1 MARIM
6 SQNNEVVF
14 ETKRIAVRLAA
25 VEDVEIFYRLW
36 TDPQIMSN
44 VGYPNGLPITR
55 EDIKCQISEGGTS
68 EFQQLLIVSIKSTG
82 QAIGE
87 CKLHW
92 PDPEGIATTD
102 VKLLTEFWGNKYGVE
117 VKRGLLDYLFTHTE
131 CLAVDA
137 SPNVGNIASIK
148 MQEAVGGVCIGE
160 SIYEFPESKRE
171 YTTPVHH
178 YIYRVSRENWQ
189 KQHEQIA

>member
-160 SIYEFPESKRE
+160 SIYEFPESKRK

-178 YIYRVSRENWQ
+178 YIYRVSRADWQ
-189 KQHEQIA
+189 KHLEQWA

>member
-1 MARIM
+1 MTRKM
-6 SQNNEVVF
+6 SQNNRVVF
-14 ETKRIAVRLAA
+14 ETKRIAVRLAT
-25 VEDVEIFYRLW
+25 VEDIEIFYRLW

-44 VGYPNGLPITR
+44 VGYPNGLLITR
-55 EDIKCQISEGGTS
+55 EDIKCQISEGGIS
-68 EFQQLLIVSIKSTG
+68 EFQQLLIVAIKSTG
-82 QAIGE
+82 QTIGE

-92 PDPEGIATTD
+92 PDRDGIATTD
-102 VKLLTEFWGNKYGVE
+102 VKLLPEFWGNKYVVE
-117 VKRGLLDYLFTHTE
+117 VKHGLLDYLFTHTE

-148 MQEAVGGVCIGE
+148 MQDAVGGVCVGE

>member
-1 MARIM
+1 MTRKM
-6 SQNNEVVF
+6 SQKNRVVF
-14 ETKRIAVRLAA
+14 KTKRITVRLAT
-25 VEDVEIFYRLW
+25 VEDIEIFYRLW

-44 VGYPNGLPITR
+44 VGYPNGLSITR

-68 EFQQLLIVSIKSTG
+68 EFQQLLIVAIKSTG
-82 QAIGE
+82 QTIGE

-92 PDPEGIATTD
+92 PDREGIAATD
-102 VKLLTEFWGNKYGVE
+102 VKLLPEFWGKKYGVE

-137 SPNVGNIASIK
+137 SPNVGNLASIK
-148 MQEAVGGVCIGE
+148 MQEAVGGVCVGE

>member
-1 MARIM
+1 MNKEVTRTM
-6 SQNNEVVF
+6 SQNNRVVF
-14 ETKRIAVRLAA
+14 ETKRIAVRLAT
-25 VEDVEIFYRLW
+25 VEDIEIFFRLW

-55 EDIKCQISEGGTS
+55 EDIKCQISEGGIS
-68 EFQQLLIVSIKSTG
+68 EFQQLLIVAIKSTG

-92 PDPEGIATTD
+92 PDRDGIATTD
-102 VKLLTEFWGNKYGVE
+102 VKLLPEFWGNKYGVE
-117 VKRGLLDYLFTHTE
+117 VKHGLLDYLFTHTE

-148 MQEAVGGVCIGE
+148 MQEVVGGVCIGE

-189 KQHEQIA
+189 KQH

>member
-1 MARIM
+1 M
-6 SQNNEVVF
+6 SQKNRVVF
-14 ETKRIAVRLAA
+14 ETKRITVRLAT
-25 VEDVEIFYRLW
+25 VEDIEIFYRLW

-44 VGYPNGLPITR
+44 VGYPNGLPIHR
-55 EDIKCQISEGGTS
+55 EDIKCQISEGGIS
-68 EFQQLLIVSIKSTG
+68 EFQQLLIVAIKSTG
-82 QAIGE
+82 QTIGE

-92 PDPEGIATTD
+92 PDRDDIATTD
-102 VKLLTEFWGNKYGVE
+102 VKLLPEFWGSKYGVE
-117 VKRGLLDYLFTHTE
+117 VKHGLLDYLFTHTE

-148 MQEAVGGVCIGE
+148 MQEAVGGVCVGE

-178 YIYRVSRENWQ
+178 YIYRVTRENWQ
-189 KQHEQIA
+189 KQHEQIV